1 MIADRKGVVF
11 VCFFLEKKEREI
23 CNVLPVRGEASPLMV
38 AFYLFFPRK
47 GGECFDN
54 A

>member
-23 CNVLPVRGEASPLMV
+23 CNVLPVRGLGSGSRGGVLF
-38 AFYLFFPRK
+38 AFFFT
-47 GGECFDN
+47 GGAIDR
-54 A
+54 